1 MNFYTVVYTG
11 A

>member
-1 MNFYTVVYTG
+1 VNFYTVVYTG